1 MEGRFQYQRH
11 IAKYL
16 EEWLSPRGIQ
26 YDQGLFSEEEKQD
39 SIQIEGSAP
48 EVEIIINQSP

>member
-1 MEGRFQYQRH
+1 MEGKFQYQRH